1 MVAKTQQLR
10 MVLGYQTPRNHQGV
24 LADFRSLSGGLRRLR
39 CQFLA
44 SMAIVMTV
52 IVLFLTLIALAISF
66 SPMRPPYAPS
76 KKGQG
81 EGYDD
86 D

>member
-1 MVAKTQQLR
+1 
-10 MVLGYQTPRNHQGV
+10 
-24 LADFRSLSGGLRRLR
+24 
-39 CQFLA
+39 
-44 SMAIVMTV
+44 MAIVMTV

-81 EGYDD
+81 EGCDD

>member
-1 MVAKTQQLR
+1 
-10 MVLGYQTPRNHQGV
+10 
-24 LADFRSLSGGLRRLR
+24 
-39 CQFLA
+39 
-44 SMAIVMTV
+44 MAIAMMV
-52 IVLFLTLIALAISF
+52 IVLFLTLIASAISV

-81 EGYDD
+81 EGCDD